1 MNDHQETLDQTVK
14 RIEASFDKVES
25 YSKKAGDYR
34 ITAGKLLVELQARIE
49 AGEDG
54 EGVEWWKWYA
64 EHFER
69 TRRDAQKVMALARSD
84 NPEQAAEDEREKNR
98 EAVAAHRKRVAEAA
112 SYSKTQP
119 DEAAESFNDN
129 ISEVITAEA
138 SANERKAQYAAE
150 EATDTPADVDPVAH
164 TLEATDAPAEQSA
177 KEPDSKDEEITWL
190 KARIVELEAA
200 TASCSACGGPGGVS
214 LCGGCVATR
223 AAAAPPPKRGRPP
236 GSKNKPKAAGGL
248 S

>member
-1 MNDHQETLDQTVK
+1 M
-14 RIEASFDKVES
+14 
-25 YSKKAGDYR
+25 
-34 ITAGKLLVELQARIE
+34 
-49 AGEDG
+49 
-54 EGVEWWKWYA
+54 
-64 EHFER
+64 
-69 TRRDAQKVMALARSD
+69 
-84 NPEQAAEDEREKNR
+84 
-98 EAVAAHRKRVAEAA
+98 
-112 SYSKTQP
+112 
-119 DEAAESFNDN
+119 
-129 ISEVITAEA
+129 ITAEV

-177 KEPDSKDEEITWL
+177 NEPDCKDEEITWL

-236 GSKNKPKAAGGL
+236 GQQEQAEGCRGCHENSD
-248 S
+248 